1 MKEQFSNWLDKQNLF
16 VVLLVTAVVLAACGL
31 LIGYIIYST
40 YVIGILLY
48 SNGHWFILGVWGIN
62 TLAQYIRVFSKGDK

>member
-1 MKEQFSNWLDKQNLF
+1 MKEQFKEWLDKQNLF
-16 VVLLVTAVVLAACGL
+16 VVLLITAVVLALTGL
-31 LIGYIIYST
+31 LLGYLVYST
-40 YVIGILLY
+40 YIIGSLLY

>member
-16 VVLLVTAVVLAACGL
+16 VVLLVTVIVLAAGGSL
-31 LIGYIIYST
+31 LGYIIYST
-40 YVIGILLY
+40 YVIGSLLY

-62 TLAQYIRVFSKGDK
+62 TLAQYIRVFSKGDS

>member
-16 VVLLVTAVVLAACGL
+16 VVLLVTVIVLVAAGSL
-31 LIGYIIYST
+31 LAYIVYST
-40 YVIGILLY
+40 YIIGSLLY

-62 TLAQYIRVFSKGDK
+62 TLAQFIRVFSKGDN

>member
-16 VVLLVTAVVLAACGL
+16 VVLLVTVGVLAACGSL
-31 LIGYIIYST
+31 LGYIIYST
-40 YVIGILLY
+40 YIIGSLLY

-62 TLAQYIRVFSKGDK
+62 TLTQFIRVFSKGDN

>member
-16 VVLLVTAVVLAACGL
+16 VVLLITAVVLALTGL
-31 LIGYIIYST
+31 LLGYVVYST
-40 YVIGILLY
+40 YIIGILLY

-62 TLAQYIRVFSKGDK
+62 TLAQFIRVFSKGDN

>member
-16 VVLLVTAVVLAACGL
+16 VVLLVTVIVLVAAGSL
-31 LIGYIIYST
+31 LAYIVYST
-40 YVIGILLY
+40 YIIGNLLY

-62 TLAQYIRVFSKGDK
+62 TLSQFIRVFSKGDN